1 MWLSTNERISGMSI
15 KDTILATLAGFVITA
30 VAFGIHT
37 PSTAK
42 CDICGAEKNIEQM
55 VQLSGDNSIVFRC
68 YECV

>member
-1 MWLSTNERISGMSI
+1 MSI
-15 KDTILATLAGFVITA
+15 KDIVLAALAAFVIAA

-42 CDICGAEKNIEQM
+42 CDICGAEKNMEQM
-55 VQLSGDNSIVFRC
+55 VQLSGDNGIVFRC